1 MKLHSQIVTFLFSVL
16 SLLNCQPR
24 EQQASVEQTDELQ
37 PTINLDSIS
46 YVIFEYDTAELHLY
60 LPDQSY
66 KTSLTKVEI
75 IQCEELLRKRVEQY
89 VMEKQ
94 ARMDSIKIKLPNIT
108 LSNDPF
114 WIDLN
119 LYGRQYI
126 AFTNSTNEKFV
137 LVNLFC
143 EPKNHAYWTEEYV
156 DVDDGGPCYMQALI
170 NLNELVIA
178 EFGVNSPA

>member
-1 MKLHSQIVTFLFSVL
+1 
-16 SLLNCQPR
+16 
-24 EQQASVEQTDELQ
+24 
-37 PTINLDSIS
+37 
-46 YVIFEYDTAELHLY
+46 
-60 LPDQSY
+60 
-66 KTSLTKVEI
+66 
-75 IQCEELLRKRVEQY
+75 
-89 VMEKQ
+89 
-94 ARMDSIKIKLPNIT
+94 
-108 LSNDPF
+108 
-114 WIDLN
+114 LN